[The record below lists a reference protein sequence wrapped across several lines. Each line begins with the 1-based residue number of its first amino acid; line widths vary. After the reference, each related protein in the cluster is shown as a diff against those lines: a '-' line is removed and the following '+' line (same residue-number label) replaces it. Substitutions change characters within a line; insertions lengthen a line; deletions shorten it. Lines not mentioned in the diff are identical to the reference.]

1 MFQAGLRKSSKLGK
15 CRELYGNYKI
25 RIFDKVNN
33 KCMFILYYNF
43 RALDVHSLIGYIGG
57 YVGLLLGISVLQIPG
72 ILLTV
77 LGKINKFW
85 QDKMKEQLVSMKN

>member
-33 KCMFILYYNF
+33 KCMFTLYYNF

-57 YVGLLLGISVLQIPG
+57 YVGLLLGISILQLPG
-72 ILLTV
+72 ILISV
-77 LGKINKFW
+77 LGRINQVW
-85 QDKMKEQLVSMKN
+85 QDKMIKQLVGMEN